1 MKTLANVIIIF
12 DIKYFLFMYKQSPL
26 MSGLKTPFTCYA
38 ILFGIW
44 EKIWGNGDHEKEY
57 LRMFVTLLDT
67 FLHQGENAWIC
78 GR

>member
-1 MKTLANVIIIF
+1 
-12 DIKYFLFMYKQSPL
+12 MYKQSPL

-44 EKIWGNGDHEKEY
+44 EKIWGNKNHEKEY

-67 FLHQGENAWIC
+67 FLYQGENAWIC

>member
-12 DIKYFLFMYKQSPL
+12 DIKYFMFMYKQSPL

-44 EKIWGNGDHEKEY
+44 EKIWGN
-57 LRMFVTLLDT
+57 
-67 FLHQGENAWIC
+67 
-78 GR
+78 

>member
-1 MKTLANVIIIF
+1 
-12 DIKYFLFMYKQSPL
+12 MYKQSPL

-38 ILFGIW
+38 ILFDVW
-44 EKIWGNGDHEKEY
+44 EKIWGNKNHEKEY
-57 LRMFVTLLDT
+57 LRMFVTLFDT

>member
-1 MKTLANVIIIF
+1 
-12 DIKYFLFMYKQSPL
+12 MYKQSPL

-44 EKIWGNGDHEKEY
+44 EKIWGKEDHEKEY
-57 LRMFVTLLDT
+57 LRMFVTLHDT

>member
-44 EKIWGNGDHEKEY
+44 EKIWGNENHEKEY

-67 FLHQGENAWIC
+67 FLRQGENAWIC